1 MKKTEIELLH
11 LLANRL
17 ERLNVDSLWARRAS
31 GTRGNIIK
39 LVAEIEAGAEI
50 NPARL
55 KPIIERAF
63 DVLEHAAQEIP
74 DMDEIKKKYQNQE

>member
-1 MKKTEIELLH
+1 MTDPDIELLR
-11 LLANRL
+11 LLAHRL

-39 LVAEIEAGAEI
+39 LVAEIESGVEI
-50 NPARL
+50 DPSRL

-63 DVLEHAAQEIP
+63 KVLEHAAQEIP
-74 DMDEIKKKYQNQE
+74 DIDEIRKKYQALE

>member
-1 MKKTEIELLH
+1 MNQAEIEQLR

-39 LVAEIEAGAEI
+39 LVAEVESGGDVDSS
-50 NPARL
+50 RL
-55 KPIIERAF
+55 KPLIERAF
-63 DVLEHAAQEIP
+63 NILEHAAQEIP
-74 DMDEIKKKYQNQE
+74 DIDELRKRYQN